1 MGFLKSYVEN
11 YVEAMTESKEM
22 FDNSV
27 EHFKNGNIG
36 GGIES
41 LAMSGFNTLG
51 NAITYGGSHA
61 LGEYLADKDSDDKN
75 FVESKL
81 EDMAKGRAENQ
92 VREENL
98 EKIAHGEKGYQ
109 YDDDFNMISSIDGS
123 DLTAEEQNSALKSAN
138 LIGGAQVVS
147 DALTI
152 ATAATGLNAV
162 TTMAGAARTAAT
174 ETAVKVSAEQ
184 AFKEATSKGA
194 EKVAETAAEKTAEK
208 VAKKTAENALKK
220 SIMKEVYETSI
231 DGGMKAVVEGAVSPA
246 KVAKAGMKAGVS
258 EVKKHLGKA
267 AVAGVVTAS
276 TVQATGSRVDDIVED
291 VDKYGVGGAVASEV
305 ARQTGSLTKDAA
317 NVASEV
323 LGGGVKVLKSK
334 LEGYDHIKKFFN
346 TCEAMYYA
354 STKCLGSSTIGAYTA
369 AICKSAVL
377 HVEKFIN
384 RDKGKVLSLR
394 DILKQI
400 QSNSQYSD
408 KGFVDTYRDKVVAL
422 DKEDGF
428 SSENRWT
435 VRNQKLDELAVSENE
450 QAGVEAVPA
459 VG

>member
-51 NAITYGGSHA
+51 NAVTYGGAHA

-123 DLTAEEQNSALKSAN
+123 DLTAEEQSSALKSAN

-184 AFKEATSKGA
+184 AFKEATAKGT
-194 EKVAETAAEKTAEK
+194 EKVAETA
-208 VAKKTAENALKK
+208 AKKTAENALKK
-220 SIMKEVYETSI
+220 SIMKEVYETGI
-231 DGGMKAVVEGAVSPA
+231 DGGMKAVVEGAVSPV

-267 AVAGVVTAS
+267 AVAGVVAAS

-291 VDKYGVGGAVASEV
+291 VDKYGVSGAVASEV

-323 LGGGVKVLKSK
+323 LGSSAKVLKSK

-384 RDKGKVLSLR
+384 RDKGKVLSLK
-394 DILKQI
+394 DIVKQI
-400 QSNSQYSD
+400 QSSSQCSD
-408 KGFVDTYRDKVVAL
+408 KGFIDTYRDKVVAL

-450 QAGVEAVPA
+450 QVVVEAVPA